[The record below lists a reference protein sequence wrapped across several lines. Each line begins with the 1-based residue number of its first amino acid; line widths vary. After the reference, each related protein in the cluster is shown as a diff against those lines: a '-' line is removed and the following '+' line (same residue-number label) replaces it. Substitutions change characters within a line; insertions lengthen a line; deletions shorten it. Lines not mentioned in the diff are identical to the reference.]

1 MRKDKKEQNEIAR
14 PVGKHFAQVDD
25 SKAELAA

>member
-14 PVGKHFAQVDD
+14 PVGKHFAQVMILRQ
-25 SKAELAA
+25 SLAA